1 MGPHIRV
8 GVDVGCKTHQVAIAG
23 PEGRILENFVI
34 PHSQAGFARFFSR
47 VEKHSSKLG
56 VPVVVAME
64 GLNGWSRPLDQMILE
79 RGYRLYNVNNLKLA
93 RFREI
98 FPGGAKTDALD
109 VRKILELWHL
119 QDHLPV
125 AKDVLQEVPEV
136 PPENQKLKR
145 LTRRRRQ
152 LVNEKVRVVNRMQ
165 ADLLAVCPELLA
177 ITGDATNL
185 WFLRFL
191 SSRDDLRELRS
202 MAREEVLAIRGIGK
216 KYAGVIAQWQ
226 KKARFSAEAEYV
238 GPMIVADARRLLEV
252 LREIATLAEAI
263 EGLVASSPL
272 AQRIDSIP
280 GFGAISSGELAGE
293 IGTMERFH
301 SERSLALYL
310 GMCPLDHQS
319 GEYKGSKRP
328 RQVNRRAK
336 ATLMTAVARHMERV
350 PQSRAYYEKKK
361 AEGKKHNQAVRALGR
376 HLVRVMWA
384 MLAQDRDYELRE
396 VSCPS

>member
-1 MGPHIRV
+1 
-8 GVDVGCKTHQVAIAG
+8 VDVGAKSHHVGIAN
-23 PEGRILENFVI
+23 PEGQILEKFVI
-34 PHSQAGFARFFSR
+34 PHSQEGFAQFFSR
-47 VEKHSSKLG
+47 VERRRWELG
-56 VPVVVAME
+56 LPVAVAME
-64 GLNGWSRPLDQMILE
+64 GLNGWSRPLDRMILGK
-79 RGYRLYNVNNLKLA
+79 GYRLYNVNNLKLA

-109 VRKILELWHL
+109 VRKILDLWHL

-125 AKDVLQEVPEV
+125 ARDVLQEAPEV
-136 PPENQKLKR
+136 PPENERLKR

-165 ADLLAVCPELLA
+165 SDLQAVCPELQA

-191 SSRDDLRELRS
+191 SSQDDLQEL
-202 MAREEVLAIRGIGK
+202 ARMPQNAVLAIRGIGK
-216 KYAGVIAQWQ
+216 KYASVIFQWQ
-226 KKARFSAEAEYV
+226 KRALFSAEAEYV

-252 LREIATLAEAI
+252 LKEIAALEEAI
-263 EGLVASSPL
+263 EDLIAGSKM

-280 GFGAISSGELAGE
+280 GFGPISSGELAGE
-293 IGTMERFH
+293 MGTIDRFQ
-301 SERSLALYL
+301 SERSLALYV

-336 ATLMTAVARHMERV
+336 AAMMTAVARHMMKV
-350 PQSRAYYEKKK
+350 PESRAYYEKKR

-376 HLVRVMWA
+376 HLVRVMWS
-384 MLAQDRDYELRE
+384 MLTQDRDYELRE
-396 VSCPS
+396 DSCPS

>member
-1 MGPHIRV
+1 M
-8 GVDVGCKTHQVAIAG
+8 
-23 PEGRILENFVI
+23 
-34 PHSQAGFARFFSR
+34 
-47 VEKHSSKLG
+47 
-56 VPVVVAME
+56 
-64 GLNGWSRPLDQMILE
+64 
-79 RGYRLYNVNNLKLA
+79 
-93 RFREI
+93 
-98 FPGGAKTDALD
+98 
-109 VRKILELWHL
+109 
-119 QDHLPV
+119 

-145 LTRRRRQ
+145 LTRCRRQ

-165 ADLLAVCPELLA
+165 SDLLAVCPELLA

-191 SSRDDLRELRS
+191 SSQDHLRELRS
-202 MAREEVLAIRGIGK
+202 MPRNEVLAIRGIGK
-216 KYAGVIAQWQ
+216 KYAEVIVQWQ
-226 KKARFSAEAEYV
+226 NKARFSVEAEYV

-252 LREIATLAEAI
+252 LREIATLEEAI
-263 EGLVASSPL
+263 EGLVTSSSL
-272 AQRIDSIP
+272 AERIDSIP

-293 IGTMERFH
+293 IGTIERFQ
-301 SERSLALYL
+301 SDRSLALYL

-336 ATLMTAVARHMERV
+336 ATMMTAVARHMESV
-350 PQSRAYYEKKK
+350 PQSRASYEKKR

-384 MLAQDRDYELRE
+384 MLRQNRDYELRE
-396 VSCPS
+396 DSSPG

>member
-1 MGPHIRV
+1 M
-8 GVDVGCKTHQVAIAG
+8 T
-23 PEGRILENFVI
+23 
-34 PHSQAGFARFFSR
+34 
-47 VEKHSSKLG
+47 
-56 VPVVVAME
+56 VAME
-64 GLNGWSRPLDQMILE
+64 GLNGWSRPLDRMILGK
-79 RGYRLYNVNNLKLA
+79 GYRLYNVNNLNLA

-125 AKDVLQEVPEV
+125 ARDVLQEAPEV
-136 PPENQKLKR
+136 PPENERLKR
-145 LTRRRRQ
+145 LTRRRQ

-165 ADLLAVCPELLA
+165 SDLLAVCPELRA

-202 MAREEVLAIRGIGK
+202 MSPKEVRAIRGIGK

-226 KKARFSAEAEYV
+226 KEARFLAEAEYV
-238 GPMIVADARRLLEV
+238 GPMIVADARRLLEA
-252 LREIATLAEAI
+252 LTEIAAWEEGI
-263 EGLVASSPL
+263 EDLIAGSKM

-280 GFGAISSGELAGE
+280 GFGPISSGELAGE
-293 IGTMERFH
+293 IGTIDRFQ
-301 SERSLALYL
+301 SERSLALYV

-336 ATLMTAVARHMERV
+336 AAMMTAVARHMMKV
-350 PQSRAYYEKKK
+350 PESRAYYKKR

-376 HLVRVMWA
+376 HLVRVMWS
-384 MLAQDRDYELRE
+384 MLTQDRDYELRE
-396 VSCPS
+396 DSCSG

>member
-1 MGPHIRV
+1 MGPHLRV
-8 GVDVGCKTHQVAIAG
+8 GVDVGAKSHHVGIADR
-23 PEGRILENFVI
+23 EGRILENFVI
-34 PHSQAGFARFFSR
+34 PHSQEGFARFFSR

-64 GLNGWSRPLDQMILE
+64 GLNGWSRPLDQMILA

-125 AKDVLQEVPEV
+125 AKDVLQEVPEA

-165 ADLLAVCPELLA
+165 SDLLAVCPELLA

-185 WFLRFL
+185 WFLRFVA
-191 SSRDDLRELRS
+191 SRDDLRELRQTP
-202 MAREEVLAIRGIGK
+202 RNEVLAIRGIGK

-252 LREIATLAEAI
+252 LREIATLEEAI

-293 IGTMERFH
+293 IGTMDRFH

-319 GEYKGSKRP
+319 GEHKGSKRP

-336 ATLMTAVARHMERV
+336 ATMMTAVARHMAKV
-350 PQSRAYYEKKK
+350 PQSRAYYEKKR

-384 MLAQDRDYELRE
+384 MLTQGRDYELRE
-396 VSCPS
+396 DSCPG